1 MIVEVRFDSAEVK
14 ARLGTLTAE
23 MMEKG
28 KKGMVRV
35 TTEVRN
41 RAKQRLRWRK
51 GKGAGEGGRFTAR
64 LATSIVPKVT
74 LSETAI
80 EGEVKA
86 GVPYAKYVEG
96 WNKANQHVP
105 VRRHFVSF
113 ETAPGLRDWARRH
126 GILTHGRRVATLNA
140 ATGARGSYYRMTP
153 LYLGKGMMVGGPDS
167 ITPFLEPSFKE
178 VIPDAAEYL
187 AGEIRVG

>member
-35 TTEVRN
+35 TTEIRN

-105 VRRHFVSF
+105 VVRHRVKFR
-113 ETAPGLRDWARRH
+113 TAPGLRDWARRH
-126 GILTHGRRVATLNA
+126 GIEVPKDPSK
-140 ATGARGSYYRMTP
+140 GS
-153 LYLGKGMMVGGPDS
+153 LMVGGPDS
-167 ITPFLEPSFKE
+167 ITPFLEPAFRE
-178 VIPDAAEYL
+178 VMGDAAEYL